1 MRQIECECSLRENKT
16 VKILDAVNSSKFRCV
31 LAAKMFAVSVT
42 QKGLDYFVL
51 TLRTDQLQA
60 YKNS

>member
-1 MRQIECECSLRENKT
+1 MNVLEEKRKENK
-16 VKILDAVNSSKFRCV
+16 VLPAVNLRKCQFV
-31 LAAKMFAVSVT
+31 LAAQVFAVSVT
-42 QKGLDYFVL
+42 QKSLDYFVI